1 MDKIT
6 GTLIWYYFVC
16 EREVWLMAHEINPF
30 QDDPFLEI
38 GRIIHEESYK
48 GEKKEI
54 EIDNMK
60 FDLIKRQGDSEAK
73 NILIAEIKKSSHFL
87 EASTMQ
93 LCFYL
98 LNLEKMGIIAEGEL
112 LFPREKKRVGV
123 KLDDEK
129 REKLKSAIERIKE
142 IIKKEKPPPAQKI
155 KFCKN
160 CAYKEFCWS

>member
-16 EREVWLMAHEINPF
+16 EREVWLIAHEINPF

-38 GRIIHEESYK
+38 GRIIHKESYK
-48 GEKKEI
+48 VEKKEI
-54 EIDNMK
+54 EMEGMK
-60 FDLIKRQGDSEAK
+60 FDLVRKSPETW
-73 NILIAEIKKSSHFL
+73 NVLIAEVKKSSKFL

-98 LNLEKMGIIAEGEL
+98 FNLEKMGIIAEGEL
-112 LFPREKKRVGV
+112 LFPREKKRIKV

-129 REKLKSAIERIKE
+129 REKLKDAIERIKE